1 MKTNTSIAELLNGG
15 LRFEA
20 DEAVAI
26 AQQLID
32 RLSHTDAAARVR
44 PPYGPP
50 AAANVFLNADGSIHC
65 LGCDTPP
72 TVSEVA
78 ILLDT
83 LLPAGSPRVPGGL
96 RYAIARGMLDVDV
109 APFDS
114 LEDFSETLARHEH
127 GPRDAAV
134 RALLARAESQCT
146 ALARRP
152 PAFDRRVARTITTT
166 DLRRELR
173 HVDARLYQQQL
184 ARASAMMSA
193 QPLATTAPARPSY
206 ARTPSAIAAC
216 LGAGFLLIGAGEL
229 MHNHHWMETA
239 SAPSAMAPRLPD
251 APVLYKT
258 PPLPPIVPAV
268 VDISAPRAIA
278 VSSRRLY
285 ESRTPVRSGAPR
297 AVPARAVA
305 KPSARSASPSPAVN
319 RERAQRQSTGVMDRL
334 RLGWLRN
341 AFKTSL

>member
-1 MKTNTSIAELLNGG
+1 MKTTTSIAELLNGG

-32 RLSHTDAAARVR
+32 RLGRSDDTGRIH

-50 AAANVFLNADGSIHC
+50 DAANVFLNADGSIHC
-65 LGCDTPP
+65 AGCDTPP

-127 GPRDAAV
+127 SPRDAAV
-134 RALLARAESQCT
+134 RALLARAASQCT

-152 PAFDRRVARTITTT
+152 AAFDRRVARTTTTT

-193 QPLATTAPARPSY
+193 PPLVATAPVRPAYS
-206 ARTPSAIAAC
+206 RTSSAIAAC
-216 LGAGFLLIGAGEL
+216 LGAGFLLIGAGEF
-229 MHNHHWMETA
+229 MHSHRWMETA
-239 SAPSAMAPRLPD
+239 SAASAMAPWLPV
-251 APVLYKT
+251 APAIDE
-258 PPLPPIVPAV
+258 PAPLPAIRPAV
-268 VDISAPRAIA
+268 ADLAAPRAIRA
-278 VSSRRLY
+278 SSRLY
-285 ESRTPVRSGAPR
+285 ELRAPLRSVTPR

-305 KPSARSASPSPAVN
+305 KPSTRSSSPTPAVN
-319 RERAQRQSTGVMDRL
+319 RVRVQRQSTGVMDRL

>member
-1 MKTNTSIAELLNGG
+1 MKTNISIAELLNGG

-32 RLSHTDAAARVR
+32 RLGQTDATAHLE

-50 AAANVFLNADGSIHC
+50 DAANVFLNADGSIRC
-65 LGCDTPP
+65 AGCDTPP
-72 TVSEVA
+72 TVSEIA
-78 ILLDT
+78 IFLDT

-114 LEDFSETLARHEH
+114 LDEFSDALARHER

-134 RALLARAESQCT
+134 RAVLARADSQCT
-146 ALARRP
+146 ALVRRP
-152 PAFDRRVARTITTT
+152 AAFDRRIARTTTTT

-193 QPLATTAPARPSY
+193 QAVARTAPPPPRLPAM
-206 ARTPSAIAAC
+206 SAIAAC

-229 MHNHHWMETA
+229 MHSTRWIETA
-239 SAPSAMAPRLPD
+239 NAPSVAAGVRLPA
-251 APVLYKT
+251 APSMDM
-258 PPLPPIVPAV
+258 PAPLPPVASTGA
-268 VDISAPRAIA
+268 DISTLSTMPIARRRADDSRVQSRAAAPRS
-278 VSSRRLY
+278 V
-285 ESRTPVRSGAPR
+285 
-297 AVPARAVA
+297 
-305 KPSARSASPSPAVN
+305 SARTVASRSPRSSSAAVK
-319 RERAQRQSTGVMDRL
+319 RVGAQRQSSGVMDKL